1 MIGNEPVLPIA
12 HFGRGFLQRSGNTL
26 GPSLA
31 LNASG
36 GLLPTSRGPAFR
48 SGHVFPITQTTSRGQ
63 TFISDDGRATLAIYS
78 GPNEN
83 GETPAQVLRRTLA
96 RQRSRL
102 TYDRVA
108 PNFFAISARHNNQI
122 LYRRCNF
129 RGHRVHCIDLTY
141 PLSEKRAWDYTVTR
155 ISRTLRPL

>member
-1 MIGNEPVLPIA
+1 MNRFYRSSVLGVIVCSVLA
-12 HFGRGFLQRSGNTL
+12 TQSAVA
-26 GPSLA
+26 GPEREWRTFTDDQ
-31 LNASG
+31 G
-36 GLLPTSRGPAFR
+36 TRVQYPADI
-48 SGHVFPITQTTSRGQ
+48 FPITQATPRGRN
-63 TFISDDGRATLAIYS
+63 FITDDGRATLAIYS

-108 PNFFAISARHNNQI
+108 SNFFAISARHNNQI